1 MNLIRI
7 LQMTSLA
14 EKYYRQNVGREIP
27 NIDLPIETGYGDNDE
42 LVAIHC
48 TKNGK
53 SIIFVLDANRE
64 QYDELYTIGNKPILK
79 PASQEEKVEF
89 LQELDNL
96 SKKEKEKHKTVIER
110 IKNKLSLDIRRD
122 QTTDTNDERE
132 EEDPILE

>member
-1 MNLIRI
+1 M
-7 LQMTSLA
+7 
-14 EKYYRQNVGREIP
+14 
-27 NIDLPIETGYGDNDE
+27 
-42 LVAIHC
+42 
-48 TKNGK
+48 
-53 SIIFVLDANRE
+53 
-64 QYDELYTIGNKPILK
+64 K

-132 EEDPILE
+132 EDDPILE